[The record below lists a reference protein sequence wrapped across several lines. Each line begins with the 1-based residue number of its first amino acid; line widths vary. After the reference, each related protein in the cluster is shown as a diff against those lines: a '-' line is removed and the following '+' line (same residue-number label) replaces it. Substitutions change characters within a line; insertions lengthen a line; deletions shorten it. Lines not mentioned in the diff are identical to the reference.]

1 VLVFLSHNMVALS
14 QLAQGIGL
22 ATWGAIATFHALA

>member
-1 VLVFLSHNMVALS
+1 VELS

-22 ATWGAIATFHALA
+22 ATWNAIATFHALA